1 LGEDLW
7 TGDAILMIPGPTE
20 LHPRVRKVLSE
31 RSLPHYGPEWAV
43 EVERARELAAALFGS
58 RPENTFLI
66 PGPGSLALEL
76 GSRTVLSRG
85 KKAIVLNSGFWGERL
100 SELARSLG
108 AKVVEVRADEGNV
121 PELEE
126 VEEAL
131 RKNPDAEALMLVH
144 VDTGPGVMHDLKSY
158 VKLAK
163 EKGLRV
169 ICDAIASYGAVPLM
183 VRELGIDVCVGHPNK
198 CLNSMPGVAPLY
210 ISPDL
215 WDGID
220 PSEIGGGWISNPS
233 AFKRYYLLWSEEG
246 HPYHTTINPYAVM
259 AFALAAESALEEGLE
274 KRYRRHVEAS
284 RAFRRA
290 ASVLGLKQ
298 VAASEEVASPT
309 VTSLK
314 LPDEL
319 SGRADE
325 FVHHMLKKYR
335 VMVTN
340 GLGNLVDSAIRVGH
354 MGITA
359 TARYLIPT
367 IVALGRTLEDLTG
380 RKVEI
385 GRAVEAFLESSTKLT
400 S

>member
-7 TGDAILMIPGPTE
+7 SGDALLMIPGPTE

-31 RSLPHYGPEWAV
+31 RSLPHYGPEWAG
-43 EVERARELAAALFGS
+43 EVERARRLAAELFGS

-76 GSRTVLSRG
+76 GSRTVLSKGR
-85 KKAIVLNSGFWGERL
+85 KAIVLISGFWGERL

-108 AKVVEVRADEGNV
+108 AEVVEVRSEEGSV
-121 PELEE
+121 PRLEE
-126 VEEAL
+126 VEGVL

-144 VDTGPGVMHDLKSY
+144 VETGTGVMHDLKPY
-158 VKLAK
+158 VRLAK
-163 EKGLRV
+163 ERGLRV
-169 ICDAIASYGAVPLM
+169 ICDAIASYGAVPLK
-183 VRELGIDVCVGHPNK
+183 VDELGIDVCVGHPNK
-198 CLNSMPGVAPLY
+198 CLNSMPGVTPLH

-215 WDGID
+215 WEGVD
-220 PSEIGGGWISNPS
+220 PSEIGEGWISNPS
-233 AFKRYYLLWSEEG
+233 AFKRYYLLWYEEG
-246 HPYHTTINPYAVM
+246 HPYHTTINPYAVV

-290 ASVLGLKQ
+290 ASVLGLRP
-298 VAASEEVASPT
+298 VAVSEEVAAPT

-314 LPDEL
+314 LPEDL
-319 SGRADE
+319 RGRADE
-325 FVHHMLKKYR
+325 FVHHMLLKYR

-340 GLGNLVDSAIRVGH
+340 GLGNLVDSAVRVGH
-354 MGITA
+354 LGITA

-367 IVALGRTLEDLTG
+367 LVALGKTLEDLTG
-380 RKVEI
+380 RRAEI
-385 GRAVEAFLESSTKLT
+385 GKAVESFLAYS
-400 S
+400 

>member
-1 LGEDLW
+1 MGEDLW
-7 TGDAILMIPGPTE
+7 AGDALLMIPGPTE

-43 EVERARELAAALFGS
+43 EVERARRLAAELFES

-76 GSRTVLSRG
+76 GSRTVLSKGR
-85 KKAIVLNSGFWGERL
+85 KVIVLVSGFWGERL

-108 AKVVEVRADEGNV
+108 AEVVEVRSEEGSV
-121 PELEE
+121 PSPEE

-144 VDTGPGVMHDLKSY
+144 VETGTGVMHDLRSY
-158 VKLAK
+158 VRLAK
-163 EKGLRV
+163 ERGLRV
-169 ICDAIASYGAVPLM
+169 ICDAIASYGAMPLM
-183 VRELGIDVCVGHPNK
+183 VRDLGIDVCVGHPNK
-198 CLNSMPGVAPLY
+198 CLNSMPGVTPLH
-210 ISPDL
+210 ISSDL
-215 WDGID
+215 WEGID
-220 PSEIGGGWISNPS
+220 PSEIGEGWISNPS
-233 AFKRYYLLWSEEG
+233 AFKRYYLLWHEEG
-246 HPYHTTINPYAVM
+246 HPYHTTINPYAVL

-290 ASVLGLKQ
+290 ASVLGLRP
-298 VAASEEVASPT
+298 VAVSEEVAAPT

-314 LPDEL
+314 LPEGL
-319 SGRADE
+319 RGRADE
-325 FVHHMLKKYR
+325 FVRHMLLKYR

-354 MGITA
+354 LGITA

-367 IVALGRTLEDLTG
+367 LVALGKTLEDLTG
-380 RKVEI
+380 RRAEI
-385 GRAVEAFLESSTKLT
+385 GDAVESFLMYS
-400 S
+400 